1 MIDKKINKLR
11 NLIKLNNIDG
21 YIVPKND
28 EFFSEY
34 AFPNRL
40 KTISNFSGSAGLAII
55 LKDKNFLFVD
65 GRYTLQ
71 SKIESGNNFKIIEI
85 PKLLPHDLL
94 RKYKKELFLGFDP
107 KLFTNNSLKRSFK
120 DSCNLFPINQNL
132 IDLID
137 TKKIYDHRKEPFY
150 ILDDKVVGESVN
162 SKINKLILNLK
173 KNKID
178 NIFISA
184 PENVAWLLNLRGKD
198 NPYSPI
204 PNCQIILTKNKKI
217 YFFSSKNKIVKIKNQ
232 YPYKNF
238 NFSDFNEFS
247 SLINELTGKY
257 FSIDSSTCSVFN
269 ESIIKSKFN
278 CKSSVDPCYEMKA
291 IKNQTEIKNMVKTH
305 IYDGAALTKFIYWI
319 KNNKKFNFTEIDAE
333 KKLEKFR
340 KQNINYLYPSFNTIA
355 GSGPNSAIIHYRAN
369 KLSQR
374 KIKKN
379 DIFLCDSGG
388 QYKYGTT
395 DVTRT
400 LCFNKPPKRI
410 KDIFTRVLKG
420 HIAVAN
426 TNLNKKKTGKIIDKS
441 ARYYLNKINLDYA
454 HGTGHGVGFFLNVH
468 EGPQA
473 ISKYNE
479 VPLKPGMI
487 LSNEPGYYRENEFG
501 IRIENLV
508 YIKKHKNKNLF
519 KNLTLAP
526 IDIDLVNFKL
536 LNKEEKNY
544 LSKYHLEVYS
554 KISKFLDSKEKKWLL
569 NLI

>member
-269 ESIIKSKFN
+269 ETIIKSKFN

-508 YIKKHKNKNLF
+508 YIKKHKNKNFF

-526 IDIDLVNFKL
+526 IDTDLVNFKL

>member
-40 KTISNFSGSAGLAII
+40 KLISNFSGSAGLAII

-94 RKYKKELFLGFDP
+94 REYKKELLLGFDP
-107 KLFTNNSLKRSFK
+107 RLFTNNSLKRSFK

-132 IDLID
+132 IDLIG
-137 TKKIYDHRKEPFY
+137 TKKTYDRQKETFY
-150 ILDDKVVGESVN
+150 TLDDNVVGKSVN

-238 NFSDFNEFS
+238 NFSDFNKFFS
-247 SLINELTGKY
+247 IINELPGKY

-319 KNNKKFNFTEIDAE
+319 KNNKKFNFTEIDVE

-340 KQNINYLYPSFNTIA
+340 KQNIDYLYPSFNTIA
-355 GSGPNSAIIHYRAN
+355 GSGPNSAIIHYKAN

-508 YIKKHKNKNLF
+508 YIKKYKNKNLF

-526 IDIDLVNFKL
+526 IDTDLVNFKL

-554 KISKFLDSKEKKWLL
+554 KISKFLDLKEKKWLL

>member
-137 TKKIYDHRKEPFY
+137 AKKIYDHRKEPFY

-238 NFSDFNEFS
+238 NFSDFNEFT

-508 YIKKHKNKNLF
+508 YIKKYKNKNLF

-526 IDIDLVNFKL
+526 IDTDLVNFKL

>member
-85 PKLLPHDLL
+85 PKLHPHDLL
-94 RKYKKELFLGFDP
+94 RKYKKELLLGFDP
-107 KLFTNNSLKRSFK
+107 KLFTNNALKRSFK

-137 TKKIYDHRKEPFY
+137 AKKIYDHRKETFY

-247 SLINELTGKY
+247 SLINKLTGKY

-400 LCFNKPPKRI
+400 LCFNKPPKKI

-508 YIKKHKNKNLF
+508 YI
-519 KNLTLAP
+519 
-526 IDIDLVNFKL
+526 
-536 LNKEEKNY
+536 
-544 LSKYHLEVYS
+544 
-554 KISKFLDSKEKKWLL
+554 
-569 NLI
+569 

>member
-508 YIKKHKNKNLF
+508 YIKKHKNKNFF

-536 LNKEEKNY
+536 LNKKEKNY

>member
-1 MIDKKINKLR
+1 VIDKKINKLR

-508 YIKKHKNKNLF
+508 YIKKYKNKNLF

-526 IDIDLVNFKL
+526 IDTDLVNFKL

>member
-238 NFSDFNEFS
+238 NFSDFNEFT

-508 YIKKHKNKNLF
+508 YIKKYKNKNLF

>member
-85 PKLLPHDLL
+85 PKLLPYDLL

-107 KLFTNNSLKRSFK
+107 KLFTNNSLKRNFK

-137 TKKIYDHRKEPFY
+137 AKKIYDHRKETFY

-238 NFSDFNEFS
+238 NFYDFNEFL
-247 SLINELTGKY
+247 SLISKLPGKY

-269 ESIIKSKFN
+269 ESIIKSKFI

-508 YIKKHKNKNLF
+508 YIKKYKNKNLF

-526 IDIDLVNFKL
+526 IDTDLVNFKL

-554 KISKFLDSKEKKWLL
+554 KISKYLDSKEKKWLL

>member
-1 MIDKKINKLR
+1 VIDKKINKLR

-508 YIKKHKNKNLF
+508 YIKKHKNKNFF

-526 IDIDLVNFKL
+526 IDTDLVNFKL

>member
-137 TKKIYDHRKEPFY
+137 AKKIYDHRKESFY

-238 NFSDFNEFS
+238 NFSDFNEFF
-247 SLINELTGKY
+247 SLISKLPGKY

-269 ESIIKSKFN
+269 ESIIKSKFI

-508 YIKKHKNKNLF
+508 YIKKYKNKNLF

-526 IDIDLVNFKL
+526 IDTDLVNFKL

>member
-238 NFSDFNEFS
+238 NFSDFNEFF
-247 SLINELTGKY
+247 SLISKLPGKY

-269 ESIIKSKFN
+269 ESIIKSKFI

-508 YIKKHKNKNLF
+508 YIKKYKNKNLF

-526 IDIDLVNFKL
+526 IDTDLVNFKL

>member
-238 NFSDFNEFS
+238 NFSDFNEFT

-269 ESIIKSKFN
+269 ETIIKSKFN

-508 YIKKHKNKNLF
+508 YIKKYKNKNLF

>member
-508 YIKKHKNKNLF
+508 YIKKHKNKNFF

-526 IDIDLVNFKL
+526 IDTDLVNFKL

>member
-55 LKDKNFLFVD
+55 LKEKNFLFVD

-137 TKKIYDHRKEPFY
+137 AKKIYDHRKETFY

-247 SLINELTGKY
+247 SLINELSGKH

-291 IKNQTEIKNMVKTH
+291 IKNQAEIKNMVKTH

-400 LCFNKPPKRI
+400 LCFNKPPKKI

-508 YIKKHKNKNLF
+508 YIKKYKNKNLF

-526 IDIDLVNFKL
+526 IDTDLVNFKL

>member
-71 SKIESGNNFKIIEI
+71 SKIESGNNFKITEI

-238 NFSDFNEFS
+238 NFSDFNEFT

-269 ESIIKSKFN
+269 ETIIKSKFN

-508 YIKKHKNKNLF
+508 YIKKYKNKNLF

>member
-55 LKDKNFLFVD
+55 LKEKNFLFVD

-94 RKYKKELFLGFDP
+94 RKYKKELLLGFDP
-107 KLFTNNSLKRSFK
+107 KLFTNNALKRSFK

-137 TKKIYDHRKEPFY
+137 AKKIYDHRKESFY

-269 ESIIKSKFN
+269 ESIIKSKFI

-400 LCFNKPPKRI
+400 LCFNKPPIRI

-508 YIKKHKNKNLF
+508 YIKKYKNKNLF

-526 IDIDLVNFKL
+526 IDTDLVNFKL

>member
-137 TKKIYDHRKEPFY
+137 AKKIYDHRKETFY

-217 YFFSSKNKIVKIKNQ
+217 YFFSSKKKIVKIKNQ

-508 YIKKHKNKNLF
+508 YIKKYKNKNLF

-526 IDIDLVNFKL
+526 IDTDLVNFKL
-536 LNKEEKNY
+536 LNKQEKNY

>member
-1 MIDKKINKLR
+1 VIDRKINKLR
-11 NLIKLNNIDG
+11 DLIKLHNIDG

-55 LKDKNFLFVD
+55 LKDENFLFVD
-65 GRYTLQ
+65 GRYMLQ

-85 PKLLPHDLL
+85 PKLIPHDLL
-94 RKYKKELFLGFDP
+94 RKYKKELLLGFDP

-120 DSCNLFPINQNL
+120 DSCNLFPIKQNL

-137 TKKIYDHRKEPFY
+137 VKKIYDHRKESFY
-150 ILDDKVVGESVN
+150 ILDDKVIGESIN
-162 SKINKLILNLK
+162 SKINKLILYLK

-217 YFFSSKNKIVKIKNQ
+217 YFFSSKKKITKIKNR

-238 NFSDFNEFS
+238 NFSDFNEFF
-247 SLINELTGKY
+247 SLISKLPGKY
-257 FSIDSSTCSVFN
+257 FCIDSSTCSVFN
-269 ESIIKSKFN
+269 ESIIKSKFI
-278 CKSSVDPCYEMKA
+278 CKSYVDPCYEMKA

-305 IYDGAALTKFIYWI
+305 IYDGVALTKFIYWL

-340 KQNINYLYPSFNTIA
+340 KQNTNYLYPSFNTIA

-400 LCFNKPPKRI
+400 LCFNKPPKII

-441 ARYYLNKINLDYA
+441 ARYSLNKINLDYA

-487 LSNEPGYYRENEFG
+487 LSNEPGYYRKNKFG

-508 YIKKHKNKNLF
+508 YIKKYKNKNLF
-519 KNLTLAP
+519 KNLTFAP
-526 IDIDLVNFKL
+526 IDTDLINFKL
-536 LNKEEKNY
+536 LNKGEKNY
-544 LSKYHLEVYS
+544 LSEYHLEVYS

>member
-1 MIDKKINKLR
+1 MINKKINKLR

-34 AFPNRL
+34 SFPNRL
-40 KTISNFSGSAGLAII
+40 KTISNFSGSAGLTII

-65 GRYTLQ
+65 GRYALQ

-85 PKLLPHDLL
+85 PKILPHNIL
-94 RKYKKELFLGFDP
+94 RKYKKELLLGFDP
-107 KLFTNNSLKRSFK
+107 KLFTNNSLKRNFK
-120 DSCNLFPINQNL
+120 DSCSLFPIKQNL

-137 TKKIYDHRKEPFY
+137 TNKIYDHRKKTFY
-150 ILDDKVVGESVN
+150 ILDNKVVGESVN

-217 YFFSSKNKIVKIKNQ
+217 YFFSSKNKIVKIKNK

-247 SLINELTGKY
+247 SLINELPGKY
-257 FSIDSSTCSVFN
+257 FGIDSSTCSVFN
-269 ESIIKSKFN
+269 ESMIKSKFI
-278 CKSSVDPCYEMKA
+278 CKSYVDPCYKMKA

-319 KNNKKFNFTEIDAE
+319 KNNKKFNFTEIDVE

-369 KLSQR
+369 KFSQR

-400 LCFNKPPKRI
+400 LCFSKPPKRI

-441 ARYYLNKINLDYA
+441 ARYFLNKINLDYA

-479 VPLKPGMI
+479 IPLKPGMI

-508 YIKKHKNKNLF
+508 YIKKYKNKNLF

-526 IDIDLVNFKL
+526 IDTDLVNFKL
-536 LNKEEKNY
+536 LNNKEKNY

-554 KISKFLDSKEKKWLL
+554 KISKFLDLNEKKWLL

>member
-94 RKYKKELFLGFDP
+94 RKYKKKLFLGFDP

-137 TKKIYDHRKEPFY
+137 AKKIYDHRKEPFY

-238 NFSDFNEFS
+238 NFSDFNEFT

-508 YIKKHKNKNLF
+508 YIKKHKNKNFF

-526 IDIDLVNFKL
+526 IDTDLVNFKL

>member
-55 LKDKNFLFVD
+55 LKEKNFLFVD

-137 TKKIYDHRKEPFY
+137 AKKIYDHRKETFY

-238 NFSDFNEFS
+238 NFSDFNEFL
-247 SLINELTGKY
+247 SLISKLPGKY

-269 ESIIKSKFN
+269 ESIIKSKFI

-426 TNLNKKKTGKIIDKS
+426 TNLNKKTTGKIIDKS

-508 YIKKHKNKNLF
+508 YIKKYKNKNLF

-526 IDIDLVNFKL
+526 IDTDLVNFKL

>member
-1 MIDKKINKLR
+1 VIDKKINKLR

-238 NFSDFNEFS
+238 NFSDFNEFT

-269 ESIIKSKFN
+269 ETIIKSKFN

-291 IKNQTEIKNMVKTH
+291 IKNQTEIKNMIKTH

-508 YIKKHKNKNLF
+508 YIKKHKNKNFF

-526 IDIDLVNFKL
+526 IDTDLVNFKL

>member
-1 MIDKKINKLR
+1 MIDNKINKLR
-11 NLIKLNNIDG
+11 NIIKLNNIDG

-40 KTISNFSGSAGLAII
+40 KAISNFSGSAGLAII

-65 GRYTLQ
+65 GRYILQ

-85 PKLLPHDLL
+85 PKLPPHDLL
-94 RKYKKELFLGFDP
+94 RKYKKELLLGFDP

-137 TKKIYDHRKEPFY
+137 TKKIYDHRKESFY
-150 ILDDKVVGESVN
+150 TLDDKVVGESVN

-238 NFSDFNEFS
+238 NFSDFNEFF
-247 SLINELTGKY
+247 SLISKLPGKY

-400 LCFNKPPKRI
+400 LCFNKPPKKI

-426 TNLNKKKTGKIIDKS
+426 TNLNKKKTGKIIDKN

-508 YIKKHKNKNLF
+508 YIKKYKNKNLF

-526 IDIDLVNFKL
+526 IDTDLVNFKL

>member
-1 MIDKKINKLR
+1 MIDKKINTLR

-137 TKKIYDHRKEPFY
+137 AKKIYDHRKESFY

-247 SLINELTGKY
+247 SLINELPGKY

-269 ESIIKSKFN
+269 ESIIKSKFI

-400 LCFNKPPKRI
+400 LCFNKPPKKI

-508 YIKKHKNKNLF
+508 YIKKYKNKNLF

-526 IDIDLVNFKL
+526 IDTDLVNFKL

>member
-94 RKYKKELFLGFDP
+94 RKYKKELLLGFDP
-107 KLFTNNSLKRSFK
+107 KLFTNNALKRSFK

-137 TKKIYDHRKEPFY
+137 AKKIYDHRKESFY

-217 YFFSSKNKIVKIKNQ
+217 YFFSSKNKIIKIKNQ

-238 NFSDFNEFS
+238 NFSDFNEFL
-247 SLINELTGKY
+247 SLISKLPGKY
-257 FSIDSSTCSVFN
+257 FNIDSSTCSVFN

-400 LCFNKPPKRI
+400 LCFNKPPKKI

-508 YIKKHKNKNLF
+508 YIKKYKNKNLF

-526 IDIDLVNFKL
+526 IDTDLVNFKL

>member
-137 TKKIYDHRKEPFY
+137 AKKIYDHRKESFY

-217 YFFSSKNKIVKIKNQ
+217 YFFSSKNKIIKIKNQ

-508 YIKKHKNKNLF
+508 YIKKYKNKNLF

>member
-55 LKDKNFLFVD
+55 LKDKNFLFID

-71 SKIESGNNFKIIEI
+71 SKIESGNNFKITEI

-137 TKKIYDHRKEPFY
+137 AKKIYDHRKEPFY

-508 YIKKHKNKNLF
+508 YIKKHKNKNFF

-526 IDIDLVNFKL
+526 IDTDLVNFKL

>member
-137 TKKIYDHRKEPFY
+137 AKKIYDHRKESFY

-269 ESIIKSKFN
+269 ESIIKSKFI

-291 IKNQTEIKNMVKTH
+291 IKNQTEIKNMAKTH

-400 LCFNKPPKRI
+400 LCFNKPPKKI

-487 LSNEPGYYRENEFG
+487 LSNEPGYYRENKFG

-508 YIKKHKNKNLF
+508 YIKKYKNKNLF

-526 IDIDLVNFKL
+526 IDTDLVNFKL

>member
-162 SKINKLILNLK
+162 SKINKLILNIK

-238 NFSDFNEFS
+238 NFSDFNEFT

-508 YIKKHKNKNLF
+508 YIKKYKNKNLF

-526 IDIDLVNFKL
+526 IDTDLVNFKL

>member
-94 RKYKKELFLGFDP
+94 RKYKKKLFLGFDP

-120 DSCNLFPINQNL
+120 DSCSLIPIKQNL
-132 IDLID
+132 IDLINA
-137 TKKIYDHRKEPFY
+137 KKIYDHRKEAFY

-247 SLINELTGKY
+247 SLINELPGKY

-269 ESIIKSKFN
+269 ESIIQSKFN

-508 YIKKHKNKNLF
+508 YIKKYKNKNLF

-526 IDIDLVNFKL
+526 IDTDLVNFKL

>member
-217 YFFSSKNKIVKIKNQ
+217 YFFSSKYKIVKIKNQ
-232 YPYKNF
+232 HPYKNF

-508 YIKKHKNKNLF
+508 YIKKYKNKNLF

-526 IDIDLVNFKL
+526 IDTDLVNFKL

>member
-1 MIDKKINKLR
+1 VIDKKINKLR

-238 NFSDFNEFS
+238 NFSDFNEFT

-269 ESIIKSKFN
+269 ETIIKSKFN

-508 YIKKHKNKNLF
+508 YIKKHKNKNFF

-526 IDIDLVNFKL
+526 IDTDLVNFKL